1 LILAYAHC
9 TAHGI
14 AMAQGMAHQKAAV
27 DSGRWL
33 LYRHDPRRRERGLN
47 PLQLDMGSPHRDLA
61 EAMALET
68 RFSRLSL
75 DQPQRA
81 AELVRLAETA
91 LQRRWA
97 LYRALA
103 DHA

>member
-1 LILAYAHC
+1 
-9 TAHGI
+9 
-14 AMAQGMAHQKAAV
+14 
-27 DSGRWL
+27 
-33 LYRHDPRRRERGLN
+33 
-47 PLQLDMGSPHRDLA
+47 MGSPHRDLA

-81 AELVRLAETA
+81 AELARLAETA